1 MQRIKN
7 RCADNEIMTYAI
19 KILSVFVSGKRSKVW
34 RLPPSLNSRM
44 HWAVKG
50 KIKKQ
55 FQSDI
60 FYQLKALKV
69 PKCQKIKVT
78 LINYTCYPMDRDN
91 LFSCFKPLVDA
102 IVLAN
107 IVPDDAEEFVD
118 SYVKNVK
125 VDHIIEQKVI
135 MEIEPIIP

>member
-1 MQRIKN
+1 
-7 RCADNEIMTYAI
+7 MTYTI
-19 KILSVFVSGKRSKVW
+19 KISPVFISGKRSKVW

-44 HWAVKG
+44 HWRPKG

-60 FYQLKALKV
+60 FFQLKALKV
-69 PKCQKIKVT
+69 PKCQKLKVT

-107 IVPDDAEEFVD
+107 IVPDDNEEFVD
-118 SYVKNVK
+118 SYVKNEK
-125 VDHIIEQKVI
+125 VNHLEEQKVI
-135 MEIEPIIP
+135 MEIEIIK